1 MTSKLEVRLLQSISL
16 RLQESSELTPPIASL
31 AAARKA
37 LPKRNRALIEQEL
50 HILRLAAFSLISTRV
65 SALGIA
71 TALQWLG
78 GVDKA
83 YVKHASERF
92 HARDD
97 ESAVLWSR
105 LVGGNEFRESGKAE
119 SGQDC
124 GDVCVVAEVE
134 VEDLSGREGG
144 LHAGE
149 CYCGL
154 SRQLIAL
161 LIVKFLR
168 WE

>member
-16 RLQESSELTPPIASL
+16 RLQESTEFTPPIASL

-37 LPKRNRALIEQEL
+37 LPKRNCALVEQEL
-50 HILRLAAFSLISTRV
+50 HVLRLAALSLISTRI
-65 SALGIA
+65 SALRI
-71 TALQWLG
+71 TSTLQWLG
-78 GVDKA
+78 SVDEPDI
-83 YVKHASERF
+83 KHASERF
-92 HARDD
+92 HVRDD

-105 LVGGNEFRESGKAE
+105 LVGGNEFRELGKAE

-134 VEDLSGREGG
+134 VEDLSGWEGG
-144 LHAGE
+144 FHAGE
-149 CYCGL
+149 RYCGL
-154 SRQLIAL
+154 SRQLIAP